1 MASTDKIIA
10 PLTSTD
16 CFILA
21 LEKHD
26 GQTGASGNTCRYV
39 LELDGTFD
47 TNKLTE
53 KINQNV
59 ISLQLASLTIRK
71 KGPFGLPQWISGPQ
85 DPIKVNVY
93 EDDSFLNSALFN
105 KRISAEGS
113 QMITFDIIKKSNGN
127 STFIFSWNHLIMDS
141 YGAVLYLKQLNRH
154 ENGTSVISDEKKS
167 KEISSLK
174 DAIKAKRFLSKTS
187 RRPTS
192 GIYPLNTSKNVH
204 QKIKTIR
211 FTKEE
216 SAQIDINAVR
226 AGAKFGPSPFFLAC
240 AARTVKRILEK
251 RKTRVNDFW
260 IPVPQ
265 NQRKRGASGPVL
277 GNHLSFLFYRINS
290 SILTSLHESVK
301 SINDQM
307 VNQVRKNIPKA
318 YDTLMNL
325 LKRTP
330 SGLYYRLIKGPQGRS
345 LSGFLFTV
353 AEDHPS
359 ELLTFEGLNVSDA
372 YSLPPNLFSPG
383 LTFAFMKFQGCLQL
397 MILTYEEILSETEM
411 TQLEKQIR
419 YELVKGTE
427 FNE

>member
-26 GQTGASGNTCRYV
+26 EQTDTSGNTCRYV
-39 LELDGTFD
+39 FELNGIID
-47 TNKLTE
+47 TKKLTE

-59 ISLQLASLTIRK
+59 ISLQLASLFIRK

-85 DPIKVNVY
+85 NPINVNVY
-93 EDDSFLNSALFN
+93 EDDSFLNSPLFN

-113 QMITFDIIKKSNGN
+113 QMIAFDVIKKSDGN

-154 ENGTSVISDEKKS
+154 ENGATIISTEKKS
-167 KEISSLK
+167 KDISSLK
-174 DAIKAKRFLSKTS
+174 NAIKAKRFLSLTS

-192 GIYPLNTSKNVH
+192 GIYPLNASKNAH

-216 SAQIDINAVR
+216 SAQIDINAPK
-226 AGAKFGPSPFFLAC
+226 AGAKFGPSPFFLTC
-240 AARTVKRILEK
+240 SARIVKRILKK
-251 RKTRVNDFW
+251 RKTHVSDFW

-265 NQRKRGASGPVL
+265 NQRKRGASGPIL

-290 SILTSLHESVK
+290 KNLDSLNDSVK

-307 VNQVRKNIPKA
+307 VAQVRKGIPKA
-318 YDTLMNL
+318 YDSLMNL

-330 SGLYYRLIKGPQGRS
+330 SGLYYHLIKGPQGRS

-359 ELLTFEGLNVSDA
+359 ELLSFEGMDVSDA
-372 YSLPPNLFSPG
+372 YSLPPNLLSPG

-397 MILTYEEILSETEM
+397 MILTYDEILSENEM
-411 TQLEKQIR
+411 IELEKQIR
-419 YELVKGTE
+419 HELVKGTE